1 MPKVVVSAKQRPP
14 IRSEAS
20 STVTLALVPAIR
32 RAAAMPAAP
41 APMMATSTS
50 GPDGAL
56 HAGAATPAA
65 AEAADAATNRRRLSF
80 GMIDRWAGLPKS
92 NHASTGAGSQFIG
105 APARRRRAKFVG
117 GRVVRGRAAT

>member
-1 MPKVVVSAKQRPP
+1 MPKVVVSVKQRPP
-14 IRSEAS
+14 IRSDAS
-20 STVTLALVPAIR
+20 STVSLALVPAIR

-41 APMMATSTS
+41 APMTTTSMS

-80 GMIDRWAGLPKS
+80 GMIDRWAGFLRF
-92 NHASTGAGSQFIG
+92 NHASTDAGSQFVG
-105 APARRRRAKFVG
+105 APGTAPQAEIYRD
-117 GRVVRGRAAT
+117 